1 MNANIVIRLNQ
12 PFLPADGLKRK
23 AFAIACLQEMAE
35 KIRCTQAPFEVGFG
49 LTAFMHT
56 GDENRAEGEMYT
68 LKIEEAAA

>member
-1 MNANIVIRLNQ
+1 MNATIVINLKQ

-35 KIRCTQAPFEVGFG
+35 KIRCSPEPFDVGFG

-56 GDENRAEGEMYT
+56 GDERRAEGTMYT